1 MGNMVELTWPGK
13 ELERGRGFRYY
24 YLVSVSP
31 SMFEEE

>member
-24 YLVSVSP
+24 YLVSP
-31 SMFEEE
+31 SMFEED